1 MGGKDQG
8 RIQELVQGGLK
19 LFFTGGGGAQHPLGT
34 ENPLCSIDF
43 TGPRGAMP
51 PLNTPERT
59 KSFPKIRGT
68 SPLKEN

>member
-19 LFFTGGGGAQHPLGT
+19 LFFTGGGAQHPLGT

-43 TGPRGAMP
+43 TGPRGAMSP
-51 PLNTPERT
+51 PEYAG
-59 KSFPKIRGT
+59 KDKIFP
-68 SPLKEN
+68 